1 MLHMKILGMDTTT
14 ATASVALVEDG
25 RLVFEEVLAGC
36 TELADLSAPTK
47 RTNHAETLLP
57 LIERV
62 VKRAQITFSE
72 ISALAVSIGPGSF
85 TGLRIGLS
93 TVKGLSYGWEI
104 RVIGVPT
111 LPAIA
116 ARVTDWHGLIC
127 PLLDA
132 RRKEVYAALFYKKED
147 EGLKRLTEDLVCP
160 PEQIMREIQTYHR
173 ETCLLIGD
181 GTRVYKDLI
190 NACLAD
196 RAQVTLG
203 ESYPSTA
210 FSVARIA
217 GERLEKGKIDSPGL
231 LVPLYLRPFE
241 AGLKKKP

>member
-1 MLHMKILGMDTTT
+1 MKILGMDTTT

-62 VKRAQITFSE
+62 VKRAQITFSD

-127 PLLDA
+127 P
-132 RRKEVYAALFYKKED
+132 
-147 EGLKRLTEDLVCP
+147 
-160 PEQIMREIQTYHR
+160 
-173 ETCLLIGD
+173 
-181 GTRVYKDLI
+181 
-190 NACLAD
+190 
-196 RAQVTLG
+196 
-203 ESYPSTA
+203 
-210 FSVARIA
+210 
-217 GERLEKGKIDSPGL
+217 
-231 LVPLYLRPFE
+231 
-241 AGLKKKP
+241 